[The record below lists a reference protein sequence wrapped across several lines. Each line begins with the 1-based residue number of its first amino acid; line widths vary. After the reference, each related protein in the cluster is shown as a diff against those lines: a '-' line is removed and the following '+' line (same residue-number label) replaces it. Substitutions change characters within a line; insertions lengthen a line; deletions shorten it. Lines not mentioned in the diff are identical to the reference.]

1 MSTTKI
7 SVTIED
13 SALEWLRERAR
24 RIHGGNLSAA
34 IAEAALVSR
43 KQEALRAFLDEH
55 DVPEL
60 TPSELD
66 AVTAEWKPRSEGAKR
81 VGGRA
86 EKKHRTRRRASS
98 GGKTKR

>member
-13 SALEWLRERAR
+13 TALEWLRDRAKR
-24 RIHGGNLSAA
+24 LHGGNLSAA

-55 DVPEL
+55 DVPAL
-60 TPSELD
+60 SPSELD
-66 AVTAEWKPRSEGAKR
+66 EIVSEWAPKTKAP
-81 VGGRA
+81 
-86 EKKHRTRRRASS
+86 TRRRPSRS
-98 GGKTKR
+98 KSKR